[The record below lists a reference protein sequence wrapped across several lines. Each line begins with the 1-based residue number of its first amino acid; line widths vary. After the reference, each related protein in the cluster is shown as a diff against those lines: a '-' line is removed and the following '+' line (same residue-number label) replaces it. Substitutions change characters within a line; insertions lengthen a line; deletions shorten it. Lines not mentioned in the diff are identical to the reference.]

1 MIYTVTFNPSL
12 DYIVS
17 VDVFSCG
24 KVNRTIEEFML
35 PGGKGIN
42 VSQVLTNLGVENT
55 ALGFVAG
62 FTGKKLEE
70 MLNEQ
75 RIISDFIHVRNGI
88 TRINVKL
95 RSETYKDMETEEQGV
110 RQLEETEIN
119 GQGPVVSEEELKC
132 LMNKIEQLTSDDIL
146 VVSGSICKGVSQNIY
161 ADIVKLCNDKDVKVV
176 VDAAGALLWN
186 AIEYGP
192 FLIKPN
198 HHELGNIFDRE
209 TNSYDEVVFY
219 ARELQNR
226 GAQNV
231 LVSMGAKG
239 AILVAEDGEV
249 YVSKAPAGKVI
260 NSVGAGDSMVAG
272 FLTGYLD
279 TDDYEAALQMG
290 ICTGSA
296 SAFSEGLAT
305 RKMVGKLLR
314 ETLEEMEIRENEA
327 KGVTRQEE
335 TFDKSVLN
343 E

>member
-17 VDVFSCG
+17 VDEFTCG
-24 KVNRTIEEFML
+24 KVNRTTEELMF

-55 ALGFVAG
+55 ALGYIAG
-62 FTGKKLEE
+62 FTGKHLEE
-70 MLNEQ
+70 VLREQ
-75 RIISDFIHVRNGI
+75 GILSDFIQVKNGM

-95 RSETYKDMETEEQGV
+95 RSKTHKNIDLQEQEIC
-110 RQLEETEIN
+110 QLEETEIN
-119 GQGPVVSEEELKC
+119 GQGPLVSEEELKC
-132 LMNKIEQLTSDDIL
+132 LMNKIEQLTSEDIL
-146 VVSGSICKGVSQNIY
+146 VVSGSVCKGVSQNIY
-161 ADIVKLCNDKDVKVV
+161 ADIVKLCNDKTVKVV
-176 VDAAGALLWN
+176 VDASGALLRN
-186 AIEYGP
+186 ALEFGP

-198 HHELGNIFDRE
+198 HHELGDVFGRDI
-209 TNSYDEVVFY
+209 NSRDEIIFY

-226 GAQNV
+226 GAKNV
-231 LVSMGAKG
+231 LVSMGGKG

-249 YVSKAPAGKVI
+249 YESKAPKGTVT

-279 TDDYEAALQMG
+279 TNDYEAALQMG

-314 ETLEEMEIRENEA
+314 EALVEMETRANEA

-335 TFDKSVLN
+335 TFDKSF
-343 E
+343 